1 VLLKAVIQAIPTYS
15 MSVFL
20 LPKAL
25 CSEIN
30 SLMQK
35 FWWGTQR
42 KENGIPWMSWSR
54 MGLPKSRG
62 GMGFRD
68 LHFFNKALLA
78 KQCWRLWKS
87 EDSLTAKI
95 MKAKYYPNGSILE
108 AKLGNKPSFIWR
120 SIHNSKAL
128 IQEGLFWRIG
138 NRSKVHIWGDKWLPK
153 PSTYCIQSPPKGLD
167 SDALV
172 SELIDHS
179 AGEWK
184 HSLLREIFSKEEV
197 EAIQSIPI
205 SLTNQPDKQIWR
217 GTMKGDFSVGSAY
230 HMAKE
235 LEAFCQAGCSNRS
248 EEKIWKGIWNSQ
260 IPNTVKTFMWRACQ
274 NLLPTRE
281 NLAKRK
287 IITDP
292 SCPICGLEAESIEHI
307 LWECSSSSDVWSASL
322 RCFQKSSCLSAKNF
336 RQIAEYFL
344 PKWHG

>member
-42 KENGIPWMSWSR
+42 KGNGIPWMSWSR

-95 MKAKYYPNGSILE
+95 MKSKYYPNGSILE

-138 NRSKVHIWGDKWLPK
+138 NGTKVHIWGDKWLPK

-235 LEAFCQAGCSNRS
+235 LEASCQAGCSNRS

-292 SCPICGLEAESIEHI
+292 PAQFV
-307 LWECSSSSDVWSASL
+307 VWKPNL
-322 RCFQKSSCLSAKNF
+322 
-336 RQIAEYFL
+336 
-344 PKWHG
+344 